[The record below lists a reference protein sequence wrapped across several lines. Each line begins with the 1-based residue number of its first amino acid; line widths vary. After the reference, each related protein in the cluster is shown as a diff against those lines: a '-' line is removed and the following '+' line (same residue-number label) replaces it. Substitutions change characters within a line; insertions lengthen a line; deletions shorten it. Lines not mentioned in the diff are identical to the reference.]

1 MDEDEQLK
9 ARRDAGRKLHAFRS
23 LIAYMSGMIA
33 GNEALSAYFQYKMN
47 HPEDIGEGAPEQET
61 KPKPNNNNDER
72 RNSN

>member
-23 LIAYMSGMIA
+23 LIAYMAGMIA
-33 GNEALSAYFQYKMN
+33 NDKAASVYFQYKMS

-61 KPKPNNNNDER
+61 KPKPNNNND
-72 RNSN
+72 